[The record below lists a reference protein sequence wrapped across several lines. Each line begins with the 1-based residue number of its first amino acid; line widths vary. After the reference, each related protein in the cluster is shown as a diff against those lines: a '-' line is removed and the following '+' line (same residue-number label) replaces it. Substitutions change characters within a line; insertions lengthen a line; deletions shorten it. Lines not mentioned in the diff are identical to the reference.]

1 MSEQQAQQLMQQM
14 QMLENHFS
22 QLTQQENSIISIIR
36 EANSAIQSITET
48 KEENE
53 SDNLVPVGMGVYVK
67 SKIQSKDKVV
77 INIGSG
83 VAIEKDQNSAL
94 NWLESRLKELEVA
107 LQNINMQRQQVA
119 ENLELGKQQMQ
130 SIMQKS
136 QESQKSYSNL
146 QNPPESTK
154 SNIF

>member
-94 NWLESRLKELEVA
+94 NWFESRLKELEVA

-136 QESQKSYSNL
+136 QESQK
-146 QNPPESTK
+146 
-154 SNIF
+154 

>member
-14 QMLENHFS
+14 QMLENHFA

-36 EANSAIQSITET
+36 EANSAMQSITET
-48 KEENE
+48 IKENE
-53 SDNLVPVGMGVYVK
+53 SDNLVPIGMGVYVK

-119 ENLELGKQQMQ
+119 ENMELGKQQMQ

-136 QESQKSYSNL
+136 QESQK
-146 QNPPESTK
+146 
-154 SNIF
+154 

>member
-1 MSEQQAQQLMQQM
+1 MSEQQAQQLIQQM
-14 QMLENHFS
+14 QMLENHFA

-136 QESQKSYSNL
+136 QESQK
-146 QNPPESTK
+146 
-154 SNIF
+154 

>member
-1 MSEQQAQQLMQQM
+1 MSEQQAQQLMQQI
-14 QMLENHFS
+14 QMLENHFA

-36 EANSAIQSITET
+36 EANSAMQSITET

-53 SDNLVPVGMGVYVK
+53 SDNLVPIGMGVYVK

-136 QESQKSYSNL
+136 QESQK
-146 QNPPESTK
+146 
-154 SNIF
+154 